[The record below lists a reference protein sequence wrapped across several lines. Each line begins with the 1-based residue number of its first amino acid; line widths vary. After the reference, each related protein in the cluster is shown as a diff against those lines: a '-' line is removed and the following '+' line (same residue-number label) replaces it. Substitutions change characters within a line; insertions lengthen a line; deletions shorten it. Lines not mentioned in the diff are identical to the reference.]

1 METKSKEYLE
11 QGRGGLR
18 EGRSGLAQF
27 FNEDGEGLIIRSISA
42 MAHGDTHRLRG
53 RCECYQTDTVRKKS
67 RHLRCDDCYSQTRLD
82 GSH

>member
-27 FNEDGEGLIIRSISA
+27 FNEDGERFVILSIGP
-42 MAHGDTHRLRG
+42 MAYGDTQRLRS
-53 RCECYQTDTVRKKS
+53 S
-67 RHLRCDDCYSQTRLD
+67 R
-82 GSH
+82 